1 MRAFLVAFLLF
12 LCAACHSEA
21 GEGAAMRIQFSMEG
35 GIAYFPGLSRPV
47 TIDSKQ
53 LNEQEAAELKG
64 LVDAADFFNLPAK
77 VGSPARGA
85 ADYRQYNVTIEEGA
99 RRHTVHATEPID
111 DPDLRRLVEFLGSK
125 ANDIRRATRNSS
137 SD

>member
-1 MRAFLVAFLLF
+1 MRAFLLAFLLF

-85 ADYRQYNVTIEEGA
+85 ADYRQYNVTIEEGQQ
-99 RRHTVHATEPID
+99 RHTVHATEPIGD
-111 DPDLRRLVEFLGSK
+111 ADLRRLVEFLSAK
-125 ANDIRRATRNSS
+125 MNELRRGR
-137 SD
+137 

>member
-1 MRAFLVAFLLF
+1 
-12 LCAACHSEA
+12 
-21 GEGAAMRIQFSMEG
+21 MRILFSMEG

-47 TIDSKQ
+47 TIDSEQ
-53 LNEQEAAELKG
+53 LSQQDAAELRR
-64 LVDAADFFNLPAK
+64 LVEAADFFNLPAK

-85 ADYRQYNVTIEEGA
+85 ADYRQYNVTIEDGE
-99 RRHTVHATEPID
+99 RRHTVHATEPIGD
-111 DPDLRRLVEFLGSK
+111 ADLRRLVEFLGAK

>member
-1 MRAFLVAFLLF
+1 
-12 LCAACHSEA
+12 
-21 GEGAAMRIQFSMEG
+21 MRIQFSMEG

-53 LNEQEAAELKG
+53 LSQQEAAELKR
-64 LVDAADFFNLPAK
+64 LIEATHFFDLPAK
-77 VGSPARGA
+77 IGNPARGA
-85 ADYRQYNVTIEEGA
+85 ADYRQYNVTIEKGE

-125 ANDIRRATRNSS
+125 ANDIHRTTRNSS